1 MIRQSLMP
9 KEMLRDW
16 KVQPIGGIFGESAEG
31 KKGPQR
37 CFEKKCEDLGDSAKG
52 RKRSPRLSLWGQLQK
67 AESDPQRYYGK
78 SVVKPYSQR
87 VYNEDI
93 N

>member
-16 KVQPIGGIFGESAEG
+16 KVQPIGGIFGDSAEG
-31 KKGPQR
+31 KKRSPKMFR
-37 CFEKKCEDLGDSAKG
+37 KRVHGDSC
-52 RKRSPRLSLWGQLQK
+52 KRQK
-67 AESDPQRYYGK
+67 AIPIDIME
-78 SVVKPYSQR
+78 SVVEPYSQR

>member
-16 KVQPIGGIFGESAEG
+16 KVQPIGGIFGDSAEG

-37 CFEKKCEDLGDSAKG
+37 CFEKMWSNLTG
-52 RKRSPRLSLWGQLQK
+52 REQ
-67 AESDPQRYYGK
+67 YG
-78 SVVKPYSQR
+78 
-87 VYNEDI
+87 EDI
-93 N
+93 I

>member
-16 KVQPIGGIFGESAEG
+16 KVQPIGGIFGDSAEG

-37 CFEKKCEDLGDSAKG
+37 CFEKRVHGDSC
-52 RKRSPRLSLWGQLQK
+52 KRQK
-67 AESDPQRYYGK
+67 AIPIDIME
-78 SVVKPYSQR
+78 SVVEPYSQR